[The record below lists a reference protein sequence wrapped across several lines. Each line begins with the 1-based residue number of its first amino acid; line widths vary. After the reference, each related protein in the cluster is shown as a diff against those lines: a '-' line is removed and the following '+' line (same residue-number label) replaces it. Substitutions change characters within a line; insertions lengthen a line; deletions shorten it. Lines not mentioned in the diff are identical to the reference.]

1 MCHQWEVSRVRSL
14 YLSEVAGTVAEPLM
28 TLEMMV
34 TMLEANVKLILATF
48 TSCST
53 FDTTLDTWTRR
64 TGGHGVTLLVTGG
77 LSEQMPV

>member
-1 MCHQWEVSRVRSL
+1 MGRVRSL
-14 YLSEVAGTVAEPLM
+14 YLSEAAGTVAEPLM

-34 TMLEANVKLILATF
+34 TMLEANVKLILDTF

-53 FDTTLDTWTRR
+53 FDTTLDTWTRRTRR